1 MQTFKLVHLIQY
13 HSDKLSDS
21 LLRQVQLSDRA
32 ASYCNVSPVE
42 LKDRVYEIY
51 HHLGSWLLDK
61 GESDIHQRY
70 MAIGARRTEQN
81 VPLTELVWVVLL
93 TKSTL
98 YKFIDDVSVPG
109 AAGDVAEKQELLQRL
124 DQFFD
129 QAVYATVA
137 GYEHTANASV
147 RPRQASLKRGT
158 KTQQV
163 S

>member
-21 LLRQVQLSDRA
+21 LLRQVQMSGRA

-42 LKDRVYEIY
+42 LKDRVNEIY

-61 GESDIHQRY
+61 SESDIDQRY
-70 MAIGARRTEQN
+70 TEIGSRRTRQN
-81 VPLTELVWVVLL
+81 IPLSELVWVVLL
-93 TKSTL
+93 TKTTL
-98 YKFIDDVSVPG
+98 YRFIDDVSLPG
-109 AAGDVAEKQELLQRL
+109 AVGDIAEKQELFQRL

-129 QAVYATVA
+129 QAVYATVV
-137 GYEHTANASV
+137 GYEKAAKPDV
-147 RPRQASLKRGT
+147 RPRQVGVKTQT
-158 KTQQV
+158 KTRKA